1 MPTTPVPCFW
11 IRKSATSVTVASGTI
26 YGLKA
31 PVPTSSPSI
40 AESTEIAGV
49 STASP

>member
-1 MPTTPVPCFW
+1 MPKRWIMNSAISTPTEIVTTQ
-11 IRKSATSVTVASGTI
+11 
-26 YGLKA
+26 GLKIS
-31 PVPTSSPSI
+31 VPTSSPST